1 MLEPGSDNAYVSGM
15 SRAFVKE
22 SEPVDEL
29 PEKLVSAHPNLVTPE
44 GLAMIESEVAR
55 LQVELG
61 EAQHADERD
70 AIQRVSRD
78 LRYWNARLATAE
90 VQPPP
95 ASTSAVSFGTT
106 VTLERDDGRVQT
118 FRIVGE
124 DESDPPK
131 GTISYTSPLAQAL
144 MGKSVGDVVKA
155 GGGEAEIT
163 KIA

>member
-1 MLEPGSDNAYVSGM
+1 MLEPACESPYVKPM

-22 SEPVDEL
+22 TDAVDEL
-29 PEKLVSAHPNLVTPE
+29 PEKLVSEHRNLVTPE
-44 GLAMIESEVAR
+44 GLAMIEEEVAR

-61 EAQHADERD
+61 EAQRAEERN

-78 LRYWNARLATAE
+78 LRYWNARLVTAE
-90 VQPPP
+90 VQPAPGDL
-95 ASTSAVSFGTT
+95 SEVSFGAT
-106 VTLERDDGRVQT
+106 VTFERNDGRVQI
-118 FRIVGE
+118 FRLVGE
-124 DESDPPK
+124 DEANPTK

-163 KIA
+163 KIE